1 MVFYSGEYTVSFT
14 GSGRIVLPKK
24 VRELLRGNTFV
35 LSKGYD
41 TCLAG
46 YTTEDWEKQVQELL
60 SASLGDKESL
70 EKKRFFFG
78 SMVYLEI
85 DEHGRFVIPKNLLE
99 YAGLVN
105 KEVVIVGVGDHFEVW
120 DPEKWRNYAERINS

>member
-1 MVFYSGEYTVSFT
+1 M
-14 GSGRIVLPKK
+14 
-24 VRELLRGNTFV
+24 

-46 YTTEDWEKQVQELL
+46 YTTEDWDKQVQELL

-99 YAGLVN
+99 YAHLTN

-120 DPEKWRNYAERINS
+120 DEESWKNYVNKMQS

>member
-24 VRELLRGNTFV
+24 MRELLRGNAFV

-46 YTTEDWEKQVQELL
+46 YTPEDWEKQVQELL
-60 SASLGDKESL
+60 AASLGDKESL

-78 SMVYLEI
+78 SMVYLKI

-99 YAGLVN
+99 YAALSN

-120 DPEKWRNYAERINS
+120 EPTKWRNYVERINS